1 MNLLVFYLAC
11 KQLDFIQQLHKM
23 KSIELHE
30 MFHGVYSQPCLLLLL
45 PLALNAGLI
54 HSSRCSQAV
63 KRMPNLNFNT
73 PTLRSASHHMAKC
86 QSCAPQQ
93 KKMMMMM
100 LMIMLLVLDCRLLVL
115 LLLLWL
121 LPCGICRHR
130 KKWQMAIPKQL
141 LPLLQ
146 QQLVARRSRLS
157 NCHCTDLKK
166 CFKVASKRQQQQQQW
181 QQQQLQ
187 LLHSLHCRQLGPTWG
202 HWSSSCAR
210 QQTAGAAGG
219 AGGAGGGGMNSELST
234 SILD

>member
-1 MNLLVFYLAC
+1 MICFTGYTASHAC
-11 KQLDFIQQLHKM
+11 
-23 KSIELHE
+23 
-30 MFHGVYSQPCLLLLL
+30 LL
-45 PLALNAGLI
+45 PLALSAGLI

-86 QSCAPQQ
+86 QSCAPKHKK
-93 KKMMMMM
+93 KKMMMM
-100 LMIMLLVLDCRLLVL
+100 MIMLLVLDCRLLVL
-115 LLLLWL
+115 LMLLLL

-166 CFKVASKRQQQQQQW
+166 CFKVASKRQQQQ
-181 QQQQLQ
+181 
-187 LLHSLHCRQLGPTWG
+187 
-202 HWSSSCAR
+202 
-210 QQTAGAAGG
+210 
-219 AGGAGGGGMNSELST
+219 
-234 SILD
+234 

>member
-1 MNLLVFYLAC
+1 MICFTGYTASHAC
-11 KQLDFIQQLHKM
+11 
-23 KSIELHE
+23 
-30 MFHGVYSQPCLLLLL
+30 LL
-45 PLALNAGLI
+45 PLALSAGLI
-54 HSSRCSQAV
+54 HSSRCSRAV

-86 QSCAPQQ
+86 QSCAPKHKK

-100 LMIMLLVLDCRLLVL
+100 MIIMLLVLDCRLLAL
-115 LLLLWL
+115 LLL

-166 CFKVASKRQQQQQQW
+166 CFKVASKRQQQQQQ
-181 QQQQLQ
+181 
-187 LLHSLHCRQLGPTWG
+187 
-202 HWSSSCAR
+202 
-210 QQTAGAAGG
+210 
-219 AGGAGGGGMNSELST
+219 
-234 SILD
+234 